1 MRISG
6 HEFARMCD
14 ATLTGAVATHQE
26 MLEMIKQAKKYHFYS
41 VIGQRCYLD
50 EMVEKLKGT
59 DVLVGAGCSNITGAD
74 PAEVKANFAK
84 WHLAHGAQE
93 IENIMNISAFKS
105 GLDDMVVRD
114 VRAVRDAIGPNVVY
128 KCILEVCYLHDDEI
142 RHACE
147 LLIEG
152 GVDYVKTSTGKAG
165 PATLHHVEVMSEA
178 CKGRAKIKAAGG
190 IRSIE
195 TVERMLDLG
204 VERFGVGLESAVK
217 IIEEANSK

>member
-1 MRISG
+1 
-6 HEFARMCD
+6 
-14 ATLTGAVATHQE
+14 
-26 MLEMIKQAKKYHFYS
+26 
-41 VIGQRCYLD
+41 
-50 EMVEKLKGT
+50 
-59 DVLVGAGCSNITGAD
+59 
-74 PAEVKANFAK
+74 
-84 WHLAHGAQE
+84 
-93 IENIMNISAFKS
+93 MNISAFKS

-128 KCILEVCYLHDDEI
+128 KCILEVCYLNDDEI

-165 PATLHHVEVMSEA
+165 PATLHHVEVMSGA

>member
-1 MRISG
+1 
-6 HEFARMCD
+6 
-14 ATLTGAVATHQE
+14 
-26 MLEMIKQAKKYHFYS
+26 
-41 VIGQRCYLD
+41 
-50 EMVEKLKGT
+50 
-59 DVLVGAGCSNITGAD
+59 
-74 PAEVKANFAK
+74 
-84 WHLAHGAQE
+84 
-93 IENIMNISAFKS
+93 
-105 GLDDMVVRD
+105 MVVRD

-128 KCILEVCYLHDDEI
+128 KCILEVCYLNDDEI

-147 LLIEG
+147 RLIEG